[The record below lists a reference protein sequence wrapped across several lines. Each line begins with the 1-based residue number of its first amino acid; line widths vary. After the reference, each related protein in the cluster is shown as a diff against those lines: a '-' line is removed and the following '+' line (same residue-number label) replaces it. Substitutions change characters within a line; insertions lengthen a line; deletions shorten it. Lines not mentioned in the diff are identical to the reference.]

1 LKAYVVS
8 LGCPKN
14 QVDTEQFI
22 GYLLKNN
29 FELIKDYE
37 KADLYIIN
45 TCSFIYPAKKEAI
58 EEILKAIEL
67 KKKI

>member
-1 LKAYVVS
+1 MKAYIVT

-14 QVDTEQFI
+14 QVDTEHFI
-22 GYLLKNN
+22 GYLLNN
-29 FELIKDYE
+29 KFELVKSYE
-37 KADLYIIN
+37 KADLYVIN